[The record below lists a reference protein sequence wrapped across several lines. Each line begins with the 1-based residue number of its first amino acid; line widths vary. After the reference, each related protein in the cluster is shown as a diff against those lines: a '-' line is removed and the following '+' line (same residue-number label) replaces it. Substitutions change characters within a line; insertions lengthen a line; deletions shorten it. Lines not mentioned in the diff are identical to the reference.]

1 MKEQPKNQ
9 ASGASET
16 ARLFCT
22 RISSAAGVAGE
33 LCTTKRK
40 EPDMG
45 KRNTNSWEGQRPRC
59 PHVRITGNE
68 DVAPPAWWQDAGNGD
83 GGQPMW

>member
-1 MKEQPKNQ
+1 MKQHPKIQ

-16 ARLFCT
+16 ARFFRT

-40 EPDMG
+40 DPDMG
-45 KRNTNSWEGQRPRC
+45 KRNTNSWEGHRPRC
-59 PHVRITGNE
+59 PHPQPETAHTPKSNDPQIT
-68 DVAPPAWWQDAGNGD
+68 Q
-83 GGQPMW
+83 